1 MSEQPERTEDEV
13 SSPVIGVPTEH
24 RHGALARV
32 GALVRKPPVVLVAAA
47 AAGFLLGRLLKRAI
61 RR

>member
-1 MSEQPERTEDEV
+1 MSEQPAGDV
-13 SSPVIGVPTEH
+13 SATGVPAEH
-24 RHGALARV
+24 RPGPLARV
-32 GALVRKPPVVLVAAA
+32 GALARKPPVVLVAAA

>member
-1 MSEQPERTEDEV
+1 MSEQPEQTADEV
-13 SSPVIGVPTEH
+13 AAVGVPAE
-24 RHGALARV
+24 RRPGPLARV
-32 GALVRKPPVVLVAAA
+32 GALARKPPVVLVAAA

>member
-1 MSEQPERTEDEV
+1 MSEQPEQAADEPSAIRVPVVPRTGPL
-13 SSPVIGVPTEH
+13 SRAGT
-24 RHGALARV
+24 LA
-32 GALVRKPPVVLVAAA
+32 RKPPVVLVAAA